1 VALAISSTRTGFS
14 NREAGPTV
22 TPGFARFK
30 PLVAVRR
37 SCLHGAKR
45 ARREGRRPDPTRA
58 AIAPCLAVPAA
69 ATYKSGAHQR
79 RAAPRSN
86 SPLMTHSS
94 RAPRRRPCATRA
106 HRCAAISVISLLVF
120 SVVPATA
127 REISQQRM
135 TPVVAAVKLA
145 RPAVVSIRGE
155 KTEVEGTAKRT
166 DVDEPRHVNG
176 MGTGTIVDER
186 GYILT
191 NYHVVSDVR
200 RIEVTLDDGRQYTAE
215 VISHD
220 AAADL
225 AVIKIP
231 SSKPLPIIRLG
242 TSSDLMDGESV
253 IALGNAFGYE
263 QTVTRGIVSALGRD
277 VQVSDTQSYDDLI
290 QTDASINPGNSG
302 GPLLNIDGEMIGV
315 NVAVRAGAQGI
326 GFAIPI
332 DSALA
337 VTARLMSVE
346 RLRNTSH
353 GLSTQVGGDFD
364 APVRVT
370 KVTPASPA
378 EALGIQPGD
387 EIVSVG
393 TLRITRPLDLERAFL
408 DRAAGQPVSIEL
420 RRNGQTM
427 MMDLALA
434 ESQSTAIA
442 ARTTFSDNDAKVWD
456 VLGLRLSEEPKTT
469 FQRRNSR
476 YRGGMHVEEVRPGS
490 PAAEEGIQPGDIL
503 VGMHK
508 WETASQQDV
517 QYIVS
522 RPSLAQMGK
531 LKFYVLRGQS
541 TLFGHINVATKGDG
555 ATSR

>member
-1 VALAISSTRTGFS
+1 MTQ
-14 NREAGPTV
+14 
-22 TPGFARFK
+22 
-30 PLVAVRR
+30 PL
-37 SCLHGAKR
+37 R
-45 ARREGRRPDPTRA
+45 ARR
-58 AIAPCLAVPAA
+58 
-69 ATYKSGAHQR
+69 
-79 RAAPRSN
+79 
-86 SPLMTHSS
+86 S
-94 RAPRRRPCATRA
+94 RHCADRA
-106 HRCAAISVISLLVF
+106 HWGAAFAVACMLVF
-120 SVVPATA
+120 PAVPATA
-127 REISQQRM
+127 REISQHRM
-135 TPVVAAVKLA
+135 TPVVTAVRQA

-155 KTEVEGTAKRT
+155 KRSAEPGTKNGDT
-166 DVDEPRHVNG
+166 DEPRHVNG

-215 VISHD
+215 LIAHD

-225 AVIKIP
+225 AIIKVP
-231 SSKPLPIIRLG
+231 ASKPLPVIRLG
-242 TSSDLMDGESV
+242 TSSDLMNGESV

-332 DSALA
+332 DSELQVA
-337 VTARLMSVE
+337 ARLLSVE

-353 GLSTQVGGDFD
+353 GLATQVGDDFE

-370 KVTPASPA
+370 KIASASPA
-378 EALGIQPGD
+378 EKLGILPGD
-387 EIVSVG
+387 EIVSIG

-408 DRAAGQPVSIEL
+408 DRPVGQSVSVEL

-427 MMDLALA
+427 IMDLALA
-434 ESQSTAIA
+434 ESKVTAIA
-442 ARTTFSDNDAKVWD
+442 SRPAPSKADEKVWD
-456 VLGLRLSEEPKTT
+456 VLGLRLSEEPRTT
-469 FQRRNSR
+469 FQRRNSK
-476 YRGGMHVEEVRPGS
+476 YRGGMHVEDVRAGS
-490 PAAEEGIQPGDIL
+490 PAAQEGILPGDIL

-508 WETASQQDV
+508 WETASEQDV

-522 RPSLAQMGK
+522 RPTLSQMGQ

-541 TLFGHINVATKGDG
+541 TLFGHINVAAKGDTPP
-555 ATSR
+555 AVR

>member
-1 VALAISSTRTGFS
+1 VLCSLNLATVAADG
-14 NREAGPTV
+14 
-22 TPGFARFK
+22 
-30 PLVAVRR
+30 
-37 SCLHGAKR
+37 
-45 ARREGRRPDPTRA
+45 
-58 AIAPCLAVPAA
+58 
-69 ATYKSGAHQR
+69 
-79 RAAPRSN
+79 
-86 SPLMTHSS
+86 
-94 RAPRRRPCATRA
+94 
-106 HRCAAISVISLLVF
+106 
-120 SVVPATA
+120 
-127 REISQQRM
+127 REISPQRM
-135 TPVVAAVKLA
+135 TPVVTAVRQA

-155 KTEVEGTAKRT
+155 KTTVEPDTAR
-166 DVDEPRHVNG
+166 DDNDSPRHVNG

-191 NYHVVSDVR
+191 NFHVVSDVR

-215 VISHD
+215 VVASD
-220 AAADL
+220 PASDL
-225 AVIKIP
+225 AIIKIP
-231 SSKPLPIIRLG
+231 TAKPMPVIRLG

-263 QTVTRGIVSALGRD
+263 QTVTRGIISALGRD

-332 DSALA
+332 DSALDVA
-337 VTARLMSVE
+337 ARLMNVE

-353 GLSTQVGGDFD
+353 GIVVQVADDLD

-370 KVTPASPA
+370 KVAPGSPA
-378 EALGIQPGD
+378 EKLGIAPGD

-393 TLRITRPLDLERAFL
+393 TLAIARPLDLERAFL
-408 DRAAGQPVSIEL
+408 DRPAGEPVAVEV
-420 RRNGQTM
+420 RRDGQSM
-427 MMDLALA
+427 LVDLSLA
-434 ESQSTAIA
+434 EARPA
-442 ARTTFSDNDAKVWD
+442 AVAPRVARNISDDDAKVWD
-456 VLGLRLSEEPKTT
+456 VLGMKLSKEPRST

-476 YRGGMHVEEVRPGS
+476 YRGGMHVEDVRPNS
-490 PAAEEGIQPGDIL
+490 PAAQEGILPGDIL
-503 VGMHK
+503 VGMHT
-508 WETASQQDV
+508 WETASEQDI

-541 TLFGHINVATKGDG
+541 TLYGHINVAANGGGSG
-555 ATSR
+555 AVR